1 MTVSVSSRRNPAPV
15 YAPAD
20 GSYRAVAAPLWRR
33 ASASGVDWLL
43 VFVSFLIASIP
54 LGMVQ
59 TVADAL
65 GGPIGDSL
73 FWLAQALAL
82 AVVVAY
88 FGYFLSTGHTMG
100 MRAFDIHVFEHGTGR
115 EPHPLRSTARGVLAL
130 AFFFATTN
138 AYAYVA
144 GDRYLPLTRLEQIR
158 EGLAIAVALIAL
170 AGGVWKLVDSEGR
183 TLWDR
188 LFGLVVVE
196 DVVPASMPD
205 RLWSPWG
212 T

>member
-1 MTVSVSSRRNPAPV
+1 MSVSSRRRHAPA

-20 GSYRAVAAPLWRR
+20 GSYRAVAAPLSRR
-33 ASASGVDWLL
+33 AAASGVDWLL
-43 VFVSFLIASIP
+43 VFVSFLVVSIP

-59 TVADAL
+59 TVAEAL
-65 GGPIGDSL
+65 GGPIGEVL

-82 AVVVAY
+82 VVVIAY
-88 FGYFLSTGHTMG
+88 FGYFLATGHTMG
-100 MRAFDIHVFEHGTGR
+100 MRAFDIHVFEHATGR
-115 EPHPLRSTARGVLAL
+115 ESPPLRSTARGLLAL

-144 GDRYLPLTRLEQIR
+144 GHRYLPLTRLEQIR
-158 EGLAIAVALIAL
+158 EGIAIAVALVAL
-170 AGGVWKLVDSEGR
+170 GGGLWKLVDGEGR
-183 TLWDR
+183 TVWDR